1 VESTLDYAHR
11 GAALFNPAYYMVGGK
26 SDVPEEWEADT
37 RLLLADLIPDA
48 VPDAVALRACVLK
61 LLPRMH
67 SHLPPFDNA
76 ECWHAATQS
85 DVLAHEWWNTYAHV
99 SISQVGGPR
108 AGSEL
113 DLTLL
118 RKCATEV
125 CAAQCSS
132 GWLERINKSAS
143 LVSTKFRLGMT
154 QENMRDATIAYHHF
168 QQEEVMRARLLARSP
183 DEGGRKSNPPLY
195 TSTLFWVQQ
204 QEVAAQRAAERAALE
219 EAAAA
224 GELAPGSFLEPLF
237 SDEDAGAYVANGA
250 VARMHAA
257 AQGVES
263 ALHAEVPAAALL
275 PRHPFR
281 RGRSQLASPWWSS
294 RRSTCGSQ
302 R

>member
-1 VESTLDYAHR
+1 MLGD
-11 GAALFNPAYYMVGGK
+11 LL
-26 SDVPEEWEADT
+26 T
-37 RLLLADLIPDA
+37 RRRQP
-48 VPDAVALRACVLK
+48 
-61 LLPRMH
+61 
-67 SHLPPFDNA
+67 PPFDNA
-76 ECWHAATQS
+76 ECWHAAAQS

-263 ALHAEVPAAALL
+263 ALHAEVPAAASATPPPL
-275 PRHPFR
+275 PPRPLPAGVTLVEQQAIDLWQSTLTKADWERH
-281 RGRSQLASPWWSS
+281 GGA
-294 RRSTCGSQ
+294 
-302 R
+302 